1 MSSSENYSGL
11 IRKIEWAIMATAT
24 SLLVIFHLIFLRHV
38 GGFWRDE
45 VHTVHLATM
54 SSLAQVWDNLQYA
67 SFPILWLSVLRFWT
81 SLTGGS
87 EFWLR
92 ILGLIVGLALVGA
105 LWWNARSHSRSLPFF
120 SLVLLGFSPTVI
132 RYGDSVR
139 AYGFGTFL
147 ILMTFGLIWKV
158 VDSPNP
164 RRIFLATLSAVLS
177 VQCLYQ
183 NAVLLL
189 AICAAG
195 FTVCLSRGLRKR
207 SLLVIGMG
215 MIAAVSLLPY
225 IPTIRGQQGWGALV
239 EVPVNL
245 SWLWFKLCESIEPS
259 GPFAVYVW
267 IGLIGIAVGSALFC
281 FACPLVLG
289 LSRQQKDLILF
300 SSLTLIT
307 GVVGYV
313 AFLKIV
319 SYMTQPWYYI
329 ALLAL
334 IAVTL
339 DASLAAIS
347 ASIPGRIFRIVFVLF
362 FIGLTVRP
370 VWESVHMRHTNIDL
384 IASKLQNLVSE
395 RDLVLVAP
403 WYLGVTFERYYTG
416 KARWMTSPP
425 IGYHRIHRYDLI
437 KKAMESTNSAEA
449 VKPVL
454 AAMSDAL
461 KSGNR
466 VWLVGWL
473 PFLPEVQLP
482 ESLPPAPD
490 GESGWF
496 NGPYEHNWALQV
508 GYYIQTHASHGEVL
522 LVQVDNPVSDFE
534 NPQVMLVQGWQ

>member
-1 MSSSENYSGL
+1 MRLCGRKIHMSSSKNYSGL
-11 IRKIEWAIMATAT
+11 IRKIEWAIATTVT
-24 SLLVIFHLIFLRHV
+24 SLLVIFHLIFLRHA

-225 IPTIRGQQGWGALV
+225 IPTIRRQQGCDALV

-259 GPFAVYVW
+259 GPFVVYVW
-267 IGLIGIAVGSALFC
+267 IGLIGVAVGSALFC

-307 GVVGYV
+307 GLVGYIS
-313 AFLKIV
+313 FLKIV

-334 IAVTL
+334 IVVTL
-339 DASLAAIS
+339 DASLAAI
-347 ASIPGRIFRIVFVLF
+347 
-362 FIGLTVRP
+362 
-370 VWESVHMRHTNIDL
+370 
-384 IASKLQNLVSE
+384 
-395 RDLVLVAP
+395 
-403 WYLGVTFERYYTG
+403 
-416 KARWMTSPP
+416 
-425 IGYHRIHRYDLI
+425 
-437 KKAMESTNSAEA
+437 
-449 VKPVL
+449 
-454 AAMSDAL
+454 
-461 KSGNR
+461 
-466 VWLVGWL
+466 
-473 PFLPEVQLP
+473 
-482 ESLPPAPD
+482 
-490 GESGWF
+490 
-496 NGPYEHNWALQV
+496 
-508 GYYIQTHASHGEVL
+508 
-522 LVQVDNPVSDFE
+522 
-534 NPQVMLVQGWQ
+534 

>member
-1 MSSSENYSGL
+1 MSSSKNYSGL
-11 IRKIEWAIMATAT
+11 IRNIEWAIAATAT
-24 SLLVIFHLIFLRHV
+24 SLLVIFHLIFFRHA
-38 GGFWRDE
+38 GGLWRDE
-45 VHTVHLATM
+45 VNTVHLATL
-54 SSLAQVWDNLQYA
+54 SSLAGVWDNLQHA
-67 SFPILWLSVLRFWT
+67 SFPVLWLSVLRFWT
-81 SLTGGS
+81 SLTGDS

-92 ILGLIVGLALVGA
+92 FLGLIVGLALVGA

-120 SLVLLGFSPTVI
+120 SLVLFGFSPTVI
-132 RYGDSVR
+132 QYGDSVR

-183 NAVLLL
+183 NTVLLL

-195 FTVCLSRGLRKR
+195 ITVCLTRGLWKR
-207 SLLVIGMG
+207 SLLLIGMG
-215 MIAAVSLLPY
+215 MIAAISLLPY
-225 IPTIRGQQGWGALV
+225 IPTIRRQQDWAPLFK
-239 EVPVNL
+239 VPVNL
-245 SWLWFKLCESIEPS
+245 SWLWFKLCESLEPS

-281 FACPLVLG
+281 FAYPSALG
-289 LSRQQKDLILF
+289 LSRKQKDLILF
-300 SSLTLIT
+300 SSLALVT
-307 GVVGYV
+307 GLVGYIS
-313 AFLKIV
+313 FLKIL
-319 SYMTQPWYYI
+319 SYRTEPWYFI

-347 ASIPGRIFRIVFVLF
+347 SSIRGRIFRIVFVLF

-370 VWESVHMRHTNIDL
+370 VWESIHMRHTNIDL

-395 RDLVLVAP
+395 RDLILVTP
-403 WYLGVTFERYYTG
+403 WFFGVTFERYYTG
-416 KARWMTSPP
+416 KARWMTSPR
-425 IGYHRIHRYDLI
+425 IEYHRFHRYDLI
-437 KKAMESTNSAEA
+437 KEAMESINSAEA

-466 VWLVGWL
+466 VWLVGRP
-473 PFLPEVQLP
+473 PFLPEGQP
-482 ESLPPAPD
+482 PASLPSAPY
-490 GESGWF
+490 GELGWYS
-496 NGPYEHNWALQV
+496 GPYQHNWALQV
-508 GYYIQTHASHGEVL
+508 GYYIRTHAVYGEDI
-522 LVQVDNPVSDFE
+522 LVRVDNPVSGSE
-534 NPQVMLVQGWQ
+534 NPQVMLVQGWR